1 MSATWAAPYQ
11 APTTLNAPRRL
22 GPFPRGP
29 VLAIFW
35 GTLAAA
41 LLYLLSGVW
50 LSLPYRAILPALV
63 LAAALRFAIP
73 HKRRPFVWWLHAY
86 LRRATLPA
94 VLEGS
99 AVQDL
104 HVRLG
109 GVAAAHVEAK
119 DGDTVRAVIEVDQ
132 TLNLALADEETLG
145 SYVRRL
151 GAFFNGLR
159 FRVHIVIRSRSV
171 DMAGALAPLRA
182 HSHARPRALADFLQ
196 DQVAELGLLERAWYI
211 AVGAPSRTL
220 LDQRVDRILAGLRRA
235 GLHGKR
241 LTDGLADTLHRSW
254 TQIPK
259 GAGSLVGPQLV
270 RIGSDQVEVDG
281 QLVRTLLLDRFPRS
295 VEPLFLAGLLD
306 ANLPAD
312 VALLVEPQDDSLE
325 IAKLDGLIGN
335 WEAAQEITY
344 SRHGKRD
351 PDLADQILD
360 AKRTRR
366 ALARHQLRVF
376 LVRVTI
382 TLRARTNTGL
392 DRLQATVVDLLTEQ
406 IGDMPVQPATLEQ
419 DLGLRQAVP
428 TGDGVVGLPLRID
441 TPALARVHPFTASS
455 IVMHGAGAVPIGMS
469 EGSGRPVWLNLW
481 GMPNPHMLV
490 LALSGAGKGFLVKV
504 MLYRLL
510 LLDPDCEACVVQAEK
525 DEYGPL
531 ASMQELG
538 GKKIDVDDPARLER
552 DLVQPWDGFWRDQSR
567 LRVYNLVGMA
577 AEHRGEAIEFILRTE
592 EHYARFAR
600 KYARGVI
607 AVDELGIVLADPTA
621 AHAIETGYRRL
632 RDAKRAMIGISQ
644 RPRDLLGHQRGQ
656 VLADIALTHVYLRQ
670 QPTELA
676 AVSSAL
682 GLSKAM
688 QDFLEE
694 ADQGQ
699 GILKADRQRIGFR
712 LEAAPFEF
720 DMAQTG

>member
-11 APTTLNAPRRL
+11 APTTLNAGRRL

-35 GTLAAA
+35 GTLSAG
-41 LLYLLSGVW
+41 LLYLLSGFW
-50 LSLPYRAILPALV
+50 LSLPWRGIVPVLILVVAV
-63 LAAALRFAIP
+63 RFAVP
-73 HKRRPFVWWLHAY
+73 HKKRPFRWWLHAY
-86 LRRATLPA
+86 LRKATLPA
-94 VLEGS
+94 VLEGP

-109 GVAAAHVEAK
+109 GVAAAYVEAQ
-119 DGDTVRAVIEVDQ
+119 DGDAVRAVIEIDQ

-145 SYVRRL
+145 SYVHRL

-159 FRVHIVIRSRSV
+159 FRVHVVIRSRSI
-171 DMAGALAPLRA
+171 DMAGTLAPLRA
-182 HSHARPRALADFLQ
+182 HPRKRPQELADFLQ
-196 DQVAELGLLERAWYI
+196 NQVAELGLLERGWYVAI
-211 AVGAPSRTL
+211 GAPSRTL
-220 LDQRVDRILAGLRRA
+220 LDQRVDRVLRGLRRA

-241 LTDGLADTLHRSW
+241 LTDDLADVLHRSW
-254 TQIPK
+254 TQVPL
-259 GAGSLVGPQLV
+259 GEGQHVGPQLV
-270 RIGSDQVEVDG
+270 RIGDDQVEVDS

-312 VALLVEPQDDSLE
+312 VAMLVEPQDDTLE
-325 IAKLDGLIGN
+325 IAKLDGMIGN
-335 WEAAQEITY
+335 WEAAQEIRY

-351 PDLADQILD
+351 PDLADQIMD

-366 ALARHQLRVF
+366 SLARHQLRVF

-382 TLRARTNTGL
+382 TLRARTNTAL
-392 DRLQATVVDLLTEQ
+392 DRLQQTVIDLLTEQ
-406 IGDMPVQPATLEQ
+406 IGDEPVQSATLEQ
-419 DLGLRQAVP
+419 DLGLRQSVP

-441 TPALARVHPFTASS
+441 TPALARVHPFSASS
-455 IVMHGAGAVPIGMS
+455 IVMSGAGAVPIGMS

-481 GMPNPHMLV
+481 SMPNPHMLV
-490 LALSGAGKGFLVKV
+490 LALSGAGKGFLVKC
-504 MLYRLL
+504 MIYRLL
-510 LLDPDCEACVVQAEK
+510 LLDPDCEAAIIQSEK

-531 ASMQELG
+531 ASMEELSG
-538 GKKIDVDDPARLER
+538 VKIDVTDPAELEG
-552 DLVQPWDGFWRDQSR
+552 LVQPWDGFWRNQAR
-567 LRVYNLVGMA
+567 LRVYNFVGMP
-577 AEHRGEAIEFILRTE
+577 AEHRGEAIEFVLRTE
-592 EHYARFAR
+592 EHYARFAKR
-600 KYARGVI
+600 YARGVI
-607 AVDELGIVLADPTA
+607 VVDELGIVLADPVA

-632 RDAKRAMIGISQ
+632 RDAHRAMIGISQ

-676 AVSSAL
+676 AVSGAL